1 MSVSPCI
8 NEHAMAIANPCTP
21 LLQHAADAATIK
33 LVNASSQPPPATE
46 QQPDVLEVLTQQLAE
61 QHIPFCFPSQPLT
74 PAPLSEL
81 STGHLTQAASSYLLD
96 RYLLDVPACTT
107 PPALITEEPQQQA
120 SPQSMHHLPT
130 IPDRHSADTQTL
142 APRHQQH
149 LVSRQLEHAE
159 LASSVP
165 ACAFMVSACRQ
176 HQTQPQAQW
185 TPAELCQAPHFACVQ
200 ELASRTLLE
209 SHRCLDSTC
218 QSAEVLRLQS
228 SKGQTWKGLALRQA
242 FMGQALDHSDEASVQ
257 DAAGGGGLLHGGA
270 EDGGEGGGPSRC
282 FHEHMPLLTAQ
293 CFTHMLLCE
302 HGPFTV
308 STRWSANQ
316 ECVPSKQAL

>member
-1 MSVSPCI
+1 MATAGLCI
-8 NEHAMAIANPCTP
+8 PHP
-21 LLQHAADAATIK
+21 QHAADAATIK
-33 LVNASSQPPPATE
+33 LVNALSQPPPATE
-46 QQPDVLEVLTQQLAE
+46 QQPDVLEVLTQQLAD

-81 STGHLTQAASSYLLD
+81 SAGHLTQAASSYLLD

-107 PPALITEEPQQQA
+107 PPALPTQELQQQVL
-120 SPQSMHHLPT
+120 PQGMHHLPT
-130 IPDRHSADTQTL
+130 MPDRHSADTQPL

-149 LVSRQLEHAE
+149 LKSRQLQHAE
-159 LASSVP
+159 LASCEP
-165 ACAFMVSACRQ
+165 ACAVASTGSQ
-176 HQTQPQAQW
+176 HQIQPEAQW
-185 TPAELCQAPHFACVQ
+185 TPTELCHSPHFACMQ

-218 QSAEVLRLQS
+218 QSVEVLRLQS

-242 FMGQALDHSDEASVQ
+242 FMGQALGHSDDEASVQ

-282 FHEHMPLLTAQ
+282 F
-293 CFTHMLLCE
+293 
-302 HGPFTV
+302 
-308 STRWSANQ
+308 S
-316 ECVPSKQAL
+316 